1 MEEEITIPLNTYHAL
16 KQDSLLLN
24 ILINAGVDNWEG
36 YDVAIET
43 YQNYEES

>member
-1 MEEEITIPLNTYHAL
+1 MEEEITIPLNAYHAL

-24 ILINAGVDNWEG
+24 ILINGGVGRWEG

>member
-16 KQDSLLLN
+16 KQDSLVLN
-24 ILINAGVDNWEG
+24 ILLAAGVNNWEG
-36 YDVAIET
+36 YDAAIET